1 MLKRVDLQA
10 VELLLEHF
18 RREHGL
24 WRSLCGLLR
33 LVRLRLLLWL
43 WRLGL
48 GFRLEWRWRW
58 VLTLLMSTA
67 TRLLMACL
75 AGGVRL
81 GRTGE
86 LLLLLLL
93 LLELHLLLLVLLLS
107 LEELLEDSQVEIG
120 QRLGLGLLAAGYELL
135 LLGQVVLD
143 RAEQALHV
151 DAGQWIVVPSG

>member
-24 WRSLCGLLR
+24 WRRLCGLLG
-33 LVRLRLLLWL
+33 LVRLRLWL

-75 AGGVRL
+75 VGGVRL

-86 LLLLLLL
+86 LLLLLL
-93 LLELHLLLLVLLLS
+93 LLELHLLLLVLLLG
-107 LEELLEDSQVEIG
+107 LKELL
-120 QRLGLGLLAAGYELL
+120 
-135 LLGQVVLD
+135 
-143 RAEQALHV
+143 
-151 DAGQWIVVPSG
+151 

>member
-18 RREHGL
+18 GREHGL
-24 WRSLCGLLR
+24 WRGLCGLLG
-33 LVRLRLLLWL
+33 LVRLRLWL

-75 AGGVRL
+75 VGGVRL

-93 LLELHLLLLVLLLS
+93 LLELHLLLLVLLLR
-107 LEELLEDSQVEIG
+107 LKELLEDSQVEIG

-151 DAGQWIVVPSG
+151 DVGQWIVAPGG

>member
-24 WRSLCGLLR
+24 WRGLCGLLG
-33 LVRLRLLLWL
+33 LVRLRLWL

-75 AGGVRL
+75 VGGVRL

-93 LLELHLLLLVLLLS
+93 LLELHLLLLVLLLR
-107 LEELLEDSQVEIG
+107 LKELLEDSQVEIG

-151 DAGQWIVVPSG
+151 DVGQWIVAPGG

>member
-24 WRSLCGLLR
+24 WRRLCGLLG
-33 LVRLRLLLWL
+33 LVRLRLWL

-67 TRLLMACL
+67 TRLLMAWL
-75 AGGVRL
+75 VGSVWL
-81 GRTGE
+81 GWTGE
-86 LLLLLLL
+86 LLLLLL
-93 LLELHLLLLVLLLS
+93 LLELHLLLLVLLLG
-107 LEELLEDSQVEIG
+107 LKELL
-120 QRLGLGLLAAGYELL
+120 
-135 LLGQVVLD
+135 
-143 RAEQALHV
+143 
-151 DAGQWIVVPSG
+151 

>member
-24 WRSLCGLLR
+24 WRRLSGLLG
-33 LVRLRLLLWL
+33 LVGRRLRLRL

-67 TRLLMACL
+67 TRLLKAWL
-75 AGGVRL
+75 VGSVWL

-86 LLLLLLL
+86 LLLLLL
-93 LLELHLLLLVLLLS
+93 LLELHLLLLVLLLG
-107 LEELLEDSQVEIG
+107 LKELL
-120 QRLGLGLLAAGYELL
+120 
-135 LLGQVVLD
+135 
-143 RAEQALHV
+143 
-151 DAGQWIVVPSG
+151 

>member
-24 WRSLCGLLR
+24 WRRLCGLLR
-33 LVRLRLLLWL
+33 LVRLRLWL

-75 AGGVRL
+75 VGGVRL

-93 LLELHLLLLVLLLS
+93 LLELHLLLLVLLLR
-107 LEELLEDSQVEIG
+107 LKELLEDSQVEIG

-151 DAGQWIVVPSG
+151 DVGQWIVAPGG